1 MGSYERAIV
10 HSGDSAFTERC
21 ALVARNSPHSPLVTR
36 RMPGV
41 LTRRR
46 ELSLLERVRNTTR
59 MRQAAT
65 TRGEGAGRGG
75 GGGGGEENPQ

>member
-1 MGSYERAIV
+1 MDSYERAIV

-41 LTRRR
+41 NSPRSRAYSNVSVIPYADET
-46 ELSLLERVRNTTR
+46 
-59 MRQAAT
+59 
-65 TRGEGAGRGG
+65 GG
-75 GGGGGEENPQ
+75 NGGGGEGGEKEEGRNTQ